1 MGETKKGF
9 MERLF
14 QETNHGSSLSCDF
27 INLIRVSRQDSFNSY
42 SSNKLEFIQRVN
54 IRCQLLK
61 GGYNK

>member
-9 MERLF
+9 MKGLLPVF
-14 QETNHGSSLSCDF
+14 SGLYSLS
-27 INLIRVSRQDSFNSY
+27 LISHNFSY